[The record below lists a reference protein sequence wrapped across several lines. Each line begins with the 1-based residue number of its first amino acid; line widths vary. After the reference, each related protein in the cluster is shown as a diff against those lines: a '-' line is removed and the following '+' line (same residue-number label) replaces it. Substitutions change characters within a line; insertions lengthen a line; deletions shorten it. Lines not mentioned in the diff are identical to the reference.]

1 MSMSTQENSVTARL
15 ARWALGCAVR
25 YWPEETRPWGLALAA
40 EIDET
45 ASAFETVRW
54 SLGGIMFFLRSVLS
68 SGWRWMKKLPGGGSL
83 PGGAEGPSML
93 PKRSRAFTAA
103 LLAAAAAL
111 LALPEGREAI
121 RTVRASWQ
129 EYHWQEYRQSDS
141 DARTLEGLAARAE
154 KEKDASTLAFV
165 ALSTTDQKRAV
176 GLVEHAVAL
185 DPGLIWLYSASS
197 HRPNYAPPREEWLVR
212 LQAADPDNAVPYLL
226 AADTLDPLRI
236 RPLYQHGILKDAE
249 FEVVESDSKWMG
261 LMERAFGAPRYDSY
275 VQKHYRLTR
284 TVWNRDK
291 NLSPKIV
298 LYGLWYH
305 AIPSLL
311 NLTFFERVKIHEAQK
326 ARVAG
331 DLSRAERLLG
341 ELDAFGM
348 RIADGSGD
356 KLEKLIGMTISRS
369 ADKELVDFY
378 SSTGN
383 AEDARR
389 AALRIEQINERARS
403 MRPDHDPA
411 TRAQAQAFQ
420 WEGILVQGFGILG
433 VIAGFAALAGM
444 LLLELWPAR
453 IRHAKTI
460 WRRAL
465 CWIADYAPATLLV
478 ASAAF
483 LMSFLPFQRAFAE
496 YRSSSYVLA
505 NQERLMEALGDL
517 HGVPDYVMG
526 VNAHVLIWAF
536 VTAALTAVL
545 LFVLVNGILRPRHAA
560 SKPA

>member
-1 MSMSTQENSVTARL
+1 MFRTFTSILLFLV
-15 ARWALGCAVR
+15 
-25 YWPEETRPWGLALAA
+25 ALATAACAQKTGA
-40 EIDET
+40 EFGSNPPNGWIHAPSRERNDGLWQCAAYGGSWVVSNDGGSIALRRFDPRGEKQ
-45 ASAFETVRW
+45 EPIPPNV
-54 SLGGIMFFLRSVLS
+54 SLSKKMIGRRTFKPTSRGWLAGFDAGEFGGGLWWFSRDGSKTIEVLS
-68 SGWRWMKKLPGGGSL
+68 
-83 PGGAEGPSML
+83 ENVH
-93 PKRSRAFTAA
+93 
-103 LLAAAAAL
+103 
-111 LALPEGREAI
+111 AI
-121 RTVRASWQ
+121 YQINSTILILTGLNHLGLN
-129 EYHWQEYRQSDS
+129 YGHLYRFSDIPDKVNVTS
-141 DARTLEGLAARAE
+141 
-154 KEKDASTLAFV
+154 V
-165 ALSTTDQKRAV
+165 A
-176 GLVEHAVAL
+176 
-185 DPGLIWLYSASS
+185 
-197 HRPNYAPPREEWLVR
+197 
-212 LQAADPDNAVPYLL
+212 YLL

>member
-25 YWPEETRPWGLALAA
+25 HWPEETRPWGLALAA

-54 SLGGIMFFLRSVLS
+54 SLGGIMFFLRSVLW
-68 SGWRWMKKLPGGGSL
+68 SGWRWMKLPAGGSL
-83 PGGAEGPSML
+83 SGGPEGPSML

-103 LLAAAAAL
+103 VLAAAASL

-121 RTVRASWQ
+121 RTVLASWQ
-129 EYHWQEYRQSDS
+129 EYNWQDYRQSDS
-141 DARTLEGLAARAE
+141 DARTLERLATRAG

-165 ALSTTDQKRAV
+165 ALSTTDPKRAV
-176 GLVEHAVAL
+176 ELVEDAVAL

-197 HRPNYAPPREEWLVR
+197 HRPNYAPPREEWLAR

-226 AADTLDPLRI
+226 AADELDPLRI
-236 RPLYQHGILKDAE
+236 CPLYQHGILKDAE
-249 FEVVESDSKWMG
+249 FELVESDSKWMG
-261 LMERAFGAPRYDSY
+261 LMERGFGAPRYDSY

-311 NLTFFERVKIHEAQK
+311 NLRFFGRVKIHEAQK
-326 ARVAG
+326 ARAAG
-331 DLSRAERLLG
+331 DLSRAESLLG
-341 ELDAFGM
+341 EVDAFGTRM
-348 RIADGSGD
+348 ADGNGD
-356 KLEKLIGMTISRS
+356 KIEKLIGMAISRS
-369 ADKELVDFY
+369 ADKELADFY
-378 SSTGN
+378 SSRGN
-383 AEDARR
+383 AEEARR
-389 AALRIEQINERARS
+389 AALRVEQIDERARS
-403 MRPDHDPA
+403 MRPGHDSA
-411 TRAQAQAFQ
+411 TRSQAQAFQ

-453 IRHAKTI
+453 IRNAKTI

-478 ASAAF
+478 ACAAF
-483 LMSFLPFQRAFAE
+483 LMSFLPFQHAFAE

-505 NQERLMEALGDL
+505 NQERLMEALVDL
-517 HGVPDYVMG
+517 HGIPDYVMG

-536 VTAALTAVL
+536 VTIALTAL
-545 LFVLVNGILRPRHAA
+545 LLYVLVRARGAGTTRQ
-560 SKPA
+560 